1 MALFNLLNFIT
12 LNLRNLSATKI
23 FFYISVSFTHTC
35 IVLWIYPLYS
45 HSSHVPPCRRSS
57 PRVSLPSH
65 SCYWDLKWVLQ
76 SRVSSIVTANLKK
89 PQQSLCTLSSLL
101 ISNCQKAMIRKFFH
115 GTSESDHI
123 ITNCLQY
130 CVVMPYFCGTHT
142 HMPTHTQYVSTP
154 SLKTWQILH
163 CEKKKLLS

>member
-12 LNLRNLSATKI
+12 LNLCNLSATKT
-23 FFYISVSFTHTC
+23 FSYISVSFTHTC
-35 IVLWIYPLYS
+35 IVLWIYPLSS

-101 ISNCQKAMIRKFFH
+101 ISNCQKAMIRKFSFM
-115 GTSESDHI
+115 GQVDNYKLSPILCCYALLLWD
-123 ITNCLQY
+123 
-130 CVVMPYFCGTHT
+130 THT
-142 HMPTHTQYVSTP
+142 HMPTHTHHVSTP
-154 SLKTWQILH
+154 SLKTW
-163 CEKKKLLS
+163 